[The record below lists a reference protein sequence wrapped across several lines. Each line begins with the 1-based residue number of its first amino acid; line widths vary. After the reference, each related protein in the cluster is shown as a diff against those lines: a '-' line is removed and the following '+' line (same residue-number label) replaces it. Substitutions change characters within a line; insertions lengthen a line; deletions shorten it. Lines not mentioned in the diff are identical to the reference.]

1 MDVHKYN
8 SHSGCN
14 NETGKKAVN
23 QKRKRKKGSKKIWE
37 RRKKQISKIEKEN
50 IINCRQ
56 KEQMQNNE
64 NILSEKEKAKFTI
77 I

>member
-23 QKRKRKKGSKKIWE
+23 QKRKRKKGSKKIKNM
-37 RRKKQISKIEKEN
+37 RKKEEAN
-50 IINCRQ
+50 IKNRER
-56 KEQMQNNE
+56 KYNKLPTKRTN
-64 NILSEKEKAKFTI
+64 AK
-77 I
+77 